1 MPSAKSHDAR
11 PTTPDS
17 LYLGLDIGTTKVA
30 AVVVDAATGA
40 QLAVESVAQAPPLPS
55 APGRSEW
62 DAEGLIV
69 AALAA
74 GRAAVAA
81 SGRAG
86 QIAAIGVTGQQ
97 HGGLLVCT
105 APGDA
110 LRPLTPIIGW
120 QDKRCDEPAGG
131 FPSSVEWM
139 RALTAGV
146 PTEGTGC
153 PLASGFLGA
162 TLFWLARHGGLPTE
176 PARATFVPDYLVARL
191 CDQPPVTDPTDAGGA
206 GLFDARAGDWHAEM
220 ITALD
225 LPPDLLPPVRP
236 TGTIVGRL
244 APAAAATLGLPA
256 GVPVTNALG
265 DNQASF
271 FGSVG
276 VAPDALLVNVGTGGQ
291 VSAIAPRFVRGDLL
305 ETRPYLAGGFL
316 LVGGGIVGGRA
327 YALLRDFIGQS
338 GRDIFGV
345 TAPDDLYARLN
356 ALAAAVPAG
365 SDGLRCDPRFGG
377 NRYDASQRGAFIGL
391 DTHNFTPGHFARAL
405 LEGVATTFHDLYAT
419 IRATGLAPH
428 TRLIGSGNGIRNNP
442 LLAELLREA
451 FGLPLVTP
459 QHREEAAH
467 GAALLAAVA
476 VGELTLA
483 DATGRLRYG
492 AGARAKAQG
501 SGQDM
506 SSAAP
511 RQRHTRR

>member
-1 MPSAKSHDAR
+1 MLPAKSH
-11 PTTPDS
+11 DS
-17 LYLGLDIGTTKVA
+17 LYLGIDLGTTKVA
-30 AVVVDAATGA
+30 AVVVDAATGK
-40 QLAVESVAQAPPLPS
+40 QLAVESVTQGAPLPS

-62 DAEGLIV
+62 DAAGLIA

-74 GRAAVAA
+74 ARAAVAA

-86 QIAAIGVTGQQ
+86 EIAAIGVTGQQ
-97 HGGLLVCT
+97 HGGLLVST
-105 APGDA
+105 APGDE
-110 LRPLTPIIGW
+110 LRPLTPLIGW

-131 FPSSVEWM
+131 FPSAVEWM
-139 RALTAGV
+139 RALTAEIA
-146 PTEGTGC
+146 TEGTGC

-162 TLFWLARHGGLPTE
+162 TLFWLTRHEQLPTHN
-176 PARATFVPDYLVARL
+176 ARATFVPDYLVARL
-191 CDQPPVTDPTDAGGA
+191 CGTLPVTDPTNAGGA
-206 GLFDARAGDWHAEM
+206 GLFDARTGDWHAEM
-220 ITALD
+220 IAALA
-225 LPPDLLPPVRP
+225 LPPDLLPPTRP
-236 TGTIVGRL
+236 SGTVVGKL
-244 APAAAATLGLPA
+244 SVEASAALGLVA

-276 VAPDALLVNVGTGGQ
+276 VASDALLVNVGTGGQ

-305 ETRPYLAGGFL
+305 ETRPYLDGGYL

-327 YALLRDFIGQS
+327 YALLRDFIGQL
-338 GRDIFGV
+338 GRDIYGV
-345 TAPDDLYARLN
+345 AAPDDLYTRLN
-356 ALAAAVPAG
+356 ALAAAVTPG

-377 NRYDASQRGAFIGL
+377 NRYDASQRGTFTGL

-419 IRATGLAPH
+419 ILATGLAPH

-451 FGLPLVTP
+451 FGLPLVSP

-476 VGELTLA
+476 VGELSLA
-483 DATGRLRYG
+483 EATARLRYG
-492 AGARAKAQG
+492 E
-501 SGQDM
+501 
-506 SSAAP
+506 
-511 RQRHTRR
+511 